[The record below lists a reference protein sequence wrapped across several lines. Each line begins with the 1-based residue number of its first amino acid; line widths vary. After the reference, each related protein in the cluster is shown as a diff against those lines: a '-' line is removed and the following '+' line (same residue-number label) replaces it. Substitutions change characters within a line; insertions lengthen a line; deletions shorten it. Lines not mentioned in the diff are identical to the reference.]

1 MAKKPATSLVR
12 TVLQSVT
19 VGRDGKSVTLPVGQ
33 PFEFTADE
41 IEQIEKMNPTAIS
54 TQVVLDTS
62 DAAAA
67 AEVVKAVTGTT
78 GDKDL

>member
-1 MAKKPATSLVR
+1 MANTSPSLVR

-19 VGRDGKSVTLPVGQ
+19 VGRDGKLMTLPIGQ

-41 IEQIEKMNPTAIS
+41 IAQIEAMNPAAIS
-54 TQVVLDTS
+54 TQVILDTA

-67 AEVVKAVTGTT
+67 AKVVKTVTNST